1 MFKSLV
7 VTLLTAGFLVS
18 LSLHANQSI
27 PEVNTPDKVI
37 ELYGDTLVFDVQR
50 SGKTIGTHRLG
61 FSEEQGMLRVDIE
74 MDLRIRF
81 LALFSYNYRYLASEW
96 WQQGQL
102 QRLDVRVDDDGELT
116 ELSAR
121 REGEHLL
128 LTQANQSN
136 QLPAELLTTN
146 HWNIGIL
153 SQSAV
158 LNTLTGEAS
167 QLAVEFLGE
176 SMVPAGDTEV
186 PVRLYRLG
194 GDLEDTDTWYDAQGR
209 WLGMEFSA
217 RDNSRIRLINRTIG
231 GQRG

>member
-1 MFKSLV
+1 MFRSIV
-7 VTLLTAGFLVS
+7 VTLFTAGFLAS
-18 LSLHANQSI
+18 SILHANQLA
-27 PEVNTPDKVI
+27 PEVKTPDQVI
-37 ELYGDTLVFDVQR
+37 ELYGGTLVFDVQR
-50 SGKTIGTHRLG
+50 SGQTIGTHRLD

-81 LALFSYNYRYLASEW
+81 LALFSYEYRYLASEW

-102 QRLDVRVDDDGELT
+102 QRLDVRVDDDGDLT
-116 ELSAR
+116 ELFAR
-121 REGEHLL
+121 REGEHLQ
-128 LTQANQSN
+128 LTQANQSQ

-146 HWNIGIL
+146 HWNMAIL

-158 LNTLTGEAS
+158 LNTLTGETS

-176 SMVPAGDTEV
+176 STAPAGDKEV

-194 GDLEDTDTWYDAQGR
+194 GELEDTDTWYDEQGR

-217 RDNSRIRLINRTIG
+217 RDNSRIRLINRYIG

>member
-1 MFKSLV
+1 MFRLFV
-7 VTLLTAGFLVS
+7 VTLFMAMFLASS
-18 LSLHANQSI
+18 LLQANQFK
-27 PEVNTPDKVI
+27 PELQTPDQVI
-37 ELYGDTLVFDVQR
+37 ALYGDKLVFDVQR
-50 SGKTIGTHRLG
+50 SGETIGTHRLD
-61 FSEEQGMLRVDIE
+61 FSEDQGMLRVDIE

-81 LALFSYNYRYLASEW
+81 LAVFSYEYRYLASEW

-102 QRLDVRVDDDGELT
+102 QQLDVRVDDDGELT

-146 HWNIGIL
+146 HWNIAIL

-167 QLAVEFLGE
+167 ELAVEFLGE
-176 SMVPAGDTEV
+176 SMASAGDTEV

-194 GDLEDTDTWYDAQGR
+194 GDLEDTDSWYDAQGR

-217 RDNSRIRLINRTIG
+217 RDHSRIRLVNRTIG
-231 GQRG
+231 GQGG